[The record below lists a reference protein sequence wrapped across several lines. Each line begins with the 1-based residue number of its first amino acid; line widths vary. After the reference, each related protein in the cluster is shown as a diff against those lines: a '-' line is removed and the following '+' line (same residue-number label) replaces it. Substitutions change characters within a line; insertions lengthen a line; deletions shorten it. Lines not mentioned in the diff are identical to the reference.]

1 MTQRFDVNNK
11 ELNQRKFLDQN
22 QHIIS
27 KKNKLGARFASK
39 ELDFTCTPPNDEEER
54 VIEKAEKKDIER
66 ELLPEK
72 EEQSQGLA
80 LDASSSDSE
89 S

>member
-27 KKNKLGARFASK
+27 KKNKVGARFESR
-39 ELDFTCTPPNDEEER
+39 EIDFTVTPPDDEEELLEK
-54 VIEKAEKKDIER
+54 VVEKAEAEDLKHHLNLNKV
-66 ELLPEK
+66 

-80 LDASSSDSE
+80 LD
-89 S
+89 